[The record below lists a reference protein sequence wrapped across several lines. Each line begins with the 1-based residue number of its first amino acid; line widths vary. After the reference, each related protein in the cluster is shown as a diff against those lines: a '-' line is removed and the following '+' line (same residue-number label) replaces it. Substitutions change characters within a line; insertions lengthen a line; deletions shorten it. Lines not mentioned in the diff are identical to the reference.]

1 MRLRLSILCVILF
14 LFSGCAT
21 WYQRNAAFQ
30 QAISMGNFEQA
41 EKILHKDKKQ
51 SQNKNKILYF
61 LNLGYINFMMGQME
75 ESNKAF
81 ETAEQLTEEQRRNV
95 LLETTALISNPE
107 IRPYQPEDFEVI
119 MINVYKAMNY
129 LQMNNIEEALVEA
142 RKINIRLQQLNDK
155 YPDHKNRYQ
164 QDAFAH
170 LLMGVIYDASG
181 NTNDA
186 FIAYRNAYN
195 IYKSDYAKH
204 FGLTA
209 PEQLKQDLLR
219 TAYKLGFTD
228 ELTRYENEF
237 HQNYTPQSSTERK
250 DLVMFWLNGFGPV
263 KTEWGLTFT
272 KIDKGVGG
280 VVFQNQELGLVFP
293 FVWGNNYND
302 SDRHS
307 LADVNVVRVVFPKYQ
322 ERPLQFTH
330 GTIRYNNV
338 SYPLQKAEDINQ
350 IAFKTLNDR
359 MLRELSTSLLRVAI
373 KQGVKQMASKK
384 NEWLGFAVD
393 IANALTE
400 KADTRNWQ
408 TLPYLISYARIP
420 LNTTDHQLEITLSG
434 PQVQTIKEQITIPEN
449 NLGTHF
455 FVYTTL

>member
-1 MRLRLSILCVILF
+1 MRLRLGVLCTAFF
-14 LFSGCAT
+14 LLSGCAT
-21 WYQRNAAFQ
+21 WHQRNAAFQ
-30 QAISMGNFEQA
+30 QAVSMGNFEQA
-41 EKILHKDKKQ
+41 GKILHKDKKQ
-51 SQNKNKILYF
+51 SRDKNKILYF
-61 LNLGYINFMMGQME
+61 LNLGYVNFMLGQTE

-81 ETAEQLTEEQRRNV
+81 ETAELLTEEQRRNA
-95 LLETTALISNPE
+95 LLETTALVSNPE
-107 IRPYQPEDFEVI
+107 VRPYRPEDFEVI

-129 LQMNNIEEALVEA
+129 LRMNNMEDALVEA

-170 LLMGVIYDASG
+170 LLMGLIYDASG

-195 IYKSDYAKH
+195 IYQSDYAKN

-219 TAYKLGFTD
+219 TAHKLGFTN
-228 ELTRYENEF
+228 ELALYEKEF
-237 HQNYTPQSSTERK
+237 HQKYTPQPSSQDGE
-250 DLVMFWLNGFGPV
+250 LVMFWLNGLGPV

-280 VVFQNQELGLVFP
+280 IVFQNQELGLALP
-293 FVWGNNYND
+293 FFWGNGYTD
-302 SDRHS
+302 SDRNS
-307 LADVNVVRVVFPKYQ
+307 LADVNIVRVVFPKYQ
-322 ERPLQFTH
+322 ERPLQFTR
-330 GTIRYNNV
+330 GVIEYNGIN
-338 SYPLQKAEDINQ
+338 YPLQKAEDINQ

-373 KQGVKQMASKK
+373 KQGIKQMASKK
-384 NEWLGFAVD
+384 NEWLGFAVN

-408 TLPYLISYARIP
+408 TLPYLISYARVP
-420 LNTTDHQLEITLSG
+420 LNSAENQIEITLTG
-434 PQVQTIKEQITIPEN
+434 PRVQTIKEHIHIP
-449 NLGTHF
+449 TAKQSTRF